1 MTKKL
6 RRIILFLGYSSI
18 ILSHSA
24 CNRPFD
30 SDKPDTRNNHF
41 HYEKLVGVEITP
53 DVKNLYSFGDEIGI
67 DASYYLAF
75 ECNITTAKRILTSN
89 SLIKDT
95 KKGNPLSNGFKQKW
109 WNESEIDTLTRYV
122 FTNDARTYFRYF
134 WYNKTNQHA
143 YFLDFDL

>member
-1 MTKKL
+1 MAKKL
-6 RRIILFLGYSSI
+6 YRIILFLVYPSI
-18 ILSHSA
+18 ILSYSA

-30 SDKPDTRNNHF
+30 SNKPDTGNNHF
-41 HYEKLVGVEITP
+41 HYEQLLGVKITP

-75 ECNITTAKRILTSN
+75 ECNIETAKRILTSN

-95 KKGNPLSNGFKQKW
+95 EKGNLLIGGFKQKW
-109 WNESEIDTLTRYV
+109 WNETEIDTLTRYL
-122 FTNDARTYFRYF
+122 FTNDTRTYFKYF
-134 WYNKTNQHA
+134 WYNENNQHA